1 MASAEVAKKIEK
13 YESHLNETLRKDLQT
28 CLELRDKIYTEQA
41 EFLALRNSI
50 MAIREAQLAKGEP
63 LKTKVDL
70 GCNFYCEARVDDPS
84 RIMISVGMGFFLEMT
99 LTEALEFIKKKDD
112 GLTRE
117 AEALTQQATKV
128 KANIKLVILGL
139 KELQNINLEGPK
151 KPRNI
156 DIFA

>member
-1 MASAEVAKKIEK
+1 MSNW
-13 YESHLNETLRKDLQT
+13 SD
-28 CLELRDKIYTEQA
+28 
-41 EFLALRNSI
+41 EFR
-50 MAIREAQLAKGEP
+50 
-63 LKTKVDL
+63 
-70 GCNFYCEARVDDPS
+70 
-84 RIMISVGMGFFLEMT
+84 
-99 LTEALEFIKKKDD
+99 KKDD

-156 DIFA
+156 DIFAWKIFTITFFSLDNQWSIVQIRPFGKIGSKLDQSFIISNWSIPQPCLELQK